1 MKEKLKFST
10 SVNTPNRDGVLLF
23 NRNNI
28 EGINKFVVNCNP
40 FHEFIFG
47 TNIESEAILVYN
59 NALKVISMM
68 IERGKYKIIE

>member
-1 MKEKLKFST
+1 MKTLRFST
-10 SVNTPNRDGVLLF
+10 SVNIPNRDGVLSF

-28 EGINKFVVNCNP
+28 EGINKFVVNCSP

-59 NALKVISMM
+59 NALKVISRM
-68 IERGKYKIIE
+68 IETGKYKIIE